1 MTQPDVAVIGSGAS
15 AVAAAWALAR
25 AGRSVRMFDVG
36 IDAPPHVPLVPM
48 ADWAR
53 IRRTDPHQHRFFLGD
68 SFEGIPLGSSRVG
81 SQLTPPRR
89 FVTREAPTLL
99 PRTTE
104 GFVGLESVALGGL
117 ASAWGAAI
125 SPWAAHDF
133 RDLPISLTDLI
144 PHYNAISDLIGV
156 CGDSGDDLSA
166 LMHDPPGMM
175 PPLDTDPASTALLA
189 RYHTHRKDL
198 HTRGLRLGRA
208 RLAACSR
215 IHRGRGPHPHLDLD
229 FWSDHGDAVYRPRFT
244 LRELLALPNFE
255 YVPGVLVR
263 SLHPDTSGV
272 RISLRRLSDNTADDS
287 RARRVILAAGALG
300 SARIALRS
308 LAAFAT
314 PVPLVSNTSTYHAL
328 LNLPAIGA
336 PQPEPRH
343 SLTQLTGFFSPPEG
357 GPEMQLQVY
366 SYRSLLTF
374 KLLREQP
381 LAFPEGTAVLR
392 ALLPILSLLGM
403 HHHDR
408 PSPDKHCELRE
419 HKGSDSLH
427 IRYRTSP
434 REDADQLAAESRV
447 RAIFRSLSCFALRRV
462 HLGHGASIH
471 YAGTL
476 SMSDRP
482 GPLNTT
488 PDGGIT
494 GLPGV
499 FAADSSV
506 FPSLPARGVTFTMMA
521 NAHRIASRLAPQPA
535 VSP

>member
-1 MTQPDVAVIGSGAS
+1 MNPDVAVIGSGAS
-15 AVAAAWALAR
+15 AVTAAWALAR

-36 IDAPPHVPLVPM
+36 IDAPPDAPLVPM

-53 IRRTDPHQHRFFLGD
+53 IRRTDPHQHRYFLGD
-68 SFEGIPLGSSRVG
+68 AFEGIPLGAARVG
-81 SQLTPPRR
+81 SQVTPPRR
-89 FVTREAPTLL
+89 FVTQDAPSLL
-99 PRTTE
+99 PRTSE

-117 ASAWGAAI
+117 AAAWGAAI
-125 SPWAAHDF
+125 SPWNERDF
-133 RDLPISLTDLI
+133 HGLPLSLADLL
-144 PHYNAISDLIGV
+144 PHYNAVADLIGV
-156 CGDSGDDLSA
+156 CGEPGDDLSS

-175 PPLDTDPASTALLA
+175 PPLNLDPPSAALLD
-189 RYHTHRKDL
+189 RYHTHRADL
-198 HTRGLRLGRA
+198 HRRGLRLGRA
-208 RLAACSR
+208 RLAVCSR
-215 IHRGRGPHPHLDLD
+215 VHQGRGPHPHLDLD
-229 FWSDHGDAVYRPRFT
+229 FWCDHGDAVYRPRFT

-263 SLHPDTSGV
+263 TLHPDASGV
-272 RISLRRLSDNTADDS
+272 RISLRRLSDNTTEDA
-287 RARRVILAAGALG
+287 RASRVILAAGALG

-308 LAAFAT
+308 LGAFAT
-314 PVPLVSNTSTYHAL
+314 RVPLVSNTSTYHAL

-381 LAFPEGTAVLR
+381 LAFPEGKAVLR
-392 ALLPILSLLGM
+392 ALLPVLSLVGM
-403 HHHDR
+403 HHEDR
-408 PSPDKHCELRE
+408 PSPDKRCELRTQD
-419 HKGSDSLH
+419 GADLLH
-427 IRYRTSP
+427 IVYRTSP

-447 RAIFRSLSCFALRRV
+447 RSIFRSLSCFALRRV

-476 SMSDRP
+476 SMSASP
-482 GPLNTT
+482 GALNTT
-488 PDGGIT
+488 PDGALPA
-494 GLPGV
+494 LPGV

-506 FPSLPARGVTFTMMA
+506 FPRLPARGVTFTMMA
-521 NAHRIASRLAPQPA
+521 NAHRVASLLAASIP
-535 VSP
+535 